1 MDRIQ
6 ERIKKL
12 LAIGGEGSNASES
25 EIETA
30 MAMASR
36 LMLQHGIDAMT
47 LQESIDNPNKD
58 ELEQTYDKV
67 NAFATGERGASWEKS
82 LASVIAIAVPGVGC
96 YLNGAILAR
105 NPNGTPILDDNGNN
119 VFKFSVTFY
128 GGIEDCQIAKMVYE
142 QNVIL
147 IATMTCLRW
156 GNAWRGA
163 GADYASGFVAGLRSK
178 LEDDRDRF
186 RAQLTTDALMVR
198 MDRSLVLADLR
209 VELAKEWLHRTHGIK
224 LTKGAKSNRRSSFNR
239 DAYEN
244 GRADGRSHN
253 LNVNRQKRLT

>member
-1 MDRIQ
+1 MDRIH

-12 LAIGGEGSNASES
+12 LAIGGEGSNASEF

-36 LMLQHGIDAMT
+36 LMLQHGIDAVT

-58 ELEQTYDKV
+58 EFEQTHGRAA
-67 NAFATGERGASWEKS
+67 AFATGERGASWEKT
-82 LASVIAIAVPGVGC
+82 LGSVIAYAIPGIGC
-96 YLNGAILAR
+96 YNSGAIIAR
-105 NPNGTPILDDNGNN
+105 NPNGTPILDEHGNV

-142 QNVIL
+142 QTVL
-147 IATMTCLRW
+147 LVATMTCLRW

-163 GADYASGFVAGLRSK
+163 GADYASGFVSGLKAK
-178 LEDDRDRF
+178 LESERSLF
-186 RAQLTTDALMVR
+186 RSELNTTAMVH
-198 MDRSLVLADLR
+198 MDRSLVIADLK
-209 VELAKEWLHRTHGIK
+209 VELAKEWLETVHGVK
-224 LTKGAKSNRRSSFNR
+224 LRMVKSARRSSFNR

-244 GRADGRSHN
+244 GRSDGRAHN
-253 LNVNRQKRLT
+253 LNVNRQKRLA